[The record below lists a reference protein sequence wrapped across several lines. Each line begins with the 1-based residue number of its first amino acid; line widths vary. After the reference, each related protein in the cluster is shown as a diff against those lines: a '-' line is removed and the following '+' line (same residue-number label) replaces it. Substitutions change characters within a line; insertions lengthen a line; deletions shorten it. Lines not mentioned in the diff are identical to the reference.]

1 MQQGSQARSVRS
13 GRQGTG
19 GPGILVAV
27 LTVLLAAALAAESQ
41 AGPTDVSSLCE
52 GAARDASAL
61 TGVPLA
67 VLQAIALAETGRRLP
82 GAGGTMRPW
91 PWTVN
96 HAGDGHWFDTQ
107 EQALAYA
114 TAARD
119 QGISN
124 IDLGCFQI
132 NHRWHSNAFAS
143 LQAMFDPAQNALYAA
158 RFLRSLYQKYGD
170 WSQAAG
176 AYHSTTPEYAA
187 RYRERFDALYAALE
201 GQDMAVVLAS
211 APAALRPNRFPLLRV
226 GARGAG
232 ASLVPLAGGGQ
243 SLIARTP

>member
-1 MQQGSQARSVRS
+1 
-13 GRQGTG
+13 
-19 GPGILVAV
+19 
-27 LTVLLAAALAAESQ
+27 
-41 AGPTDVSSLCE
+41 
-52 GAARDASAL
+52 
-61 TGVPLA
+61 
-67 VLQAIALAETGRRLP
+67 
-82 GAGGTMRPW
+82 
-91 PWTVN
+91 
-96 HAGDGHWFDTQ
+96 
-107 EQALAYA
+107 
-114 TAARD
+114 
-119 QGISN
+119 
-124 IDLGCFQI
+124 
-132 NHRWHSNAFAS
+132 
-143 LQAMFDPAQNALYAA
+143 MFDPAQNALYAA

>member
-1 MQQGSQARSVRS
+1 
-13 GRQGTG
+13 
-19 GPGILVAV
+19 
-27 LTVLLAAALAAESQ
+27 VLLAAALAAESQ

-211 APAALRPNRFPLLRV
+211 APAVPQPNLFPLLRI

-243 SLIARTP
+243 SLIARAP